1 MMSLR
6 LTLRRLVAY
15 GLDVLVLAA
24 VLLPL
29 AFGIAAVLGT
39 DGLTGPDVWVRQLAT
54 ISVPAWA
61 YFILTDRLGRGRSVG
76 KRALGLATRGPD
88 GAPPGW
94 AAAIARTA
102 LKLLPWE
109 LVHIAF
115 FAMARSFERVEPIQL
130 AVAGSSYV
138 LMAVY
143 VVVALLNAGERSVP
157 DIVASTRVASVE
169 VRQA

>member
-1 MMSLR
+1 MESVR
-6 LTLRRLVAY
+6 LVIRRLFAY
-15 GLDVLVLAA
+15 GFDVLVLAV
-24 VLLPL
+24 VLVPF
-29 AFGIAAVLGT
+29 AFAIGAVLGT
-39 DGLTGPDVWVRQLAT
+39 DDLTGPDVWVRQLAT

-61 YFILTDRLGRGRSVG
+61 YFILTDRLGRGRSIG
-76 KRALGLATRGPD
+76 KRALGLATRGAD

-115 FAMARSFERVEPIQL
+115 FAIAGSFERVEPIQL
-130 AVAGSSYV
+130 AVAGASYV

-143 VVVALLNAGERSVP
+143 LVVALLNGGARSVP
-157 DIVASTRVASVE
+157 DIVASTRVEPVG
-169 VRQA
+169 VRPT

>member
-1 MMSLR
+1 MSLR

>member
-1 MMSLR
+1 
-6 LTLRRLVAY
+6 
-15 GLDVLVLAA
+15 
-24 VLLPL
+24 
-29 AFGIAAVLGT
+29 
-39 DGLTGPDVWVRQLAT
+39 
-54 ISVPAWA
+54 VPAWA

-76 KRALGLATRGPD
+76 KRALGLATCGPD